1 MKERATVILT
11 ARIPKALNERLLVR
25 TAALG
30 KSKNAWLIW
39 AIEQGLR
46 CHKRDRPVNITD
58 TKEPLQGETT
68 KEEKR

>member
-11 ARIPKALNERLLVR
+11 ARIPKALNERLLMK
-25 TAALG
+25 TATLG

-46 CHKRDRPVNITD
+46 CHKRGGTVNIMD
-58 TKEPLQGETT
+58 TKEPQGETT

>member
-11 ARIPKALNERLLVR
+11 ARIPKALNERLLMK

-30 KSKNAWLIW
+30 KSRNAWLIW

-46 CHKRDRPVNITD
+46 CHKRGGTVNITD
-58 TKEPLQGETT
+58 TKEPLQGEEN